1 MKLKKKKDNKFN
13 KKINAFLPIYIN
25 KNKLLDINSIL
36 FNGYSEFSEETLET
50 ENNQRSNTKGNV
62 NTGINF
68 SIYKLNSSI
77 DVEETN
83 NSNNKRKVSLK
94 KVQTNSSLLSNTIDI
109 LKEYELLITNEQN
122 GMKIGDFII
131 INGIFKNNS
140 ICDMLEQIYEIMSFA
155 ELATKLD
162 NNNNNNSKDFRI
174 IKEQIKKNENGVK
187 EKK

>member
-13 KKINAFLPIYIN
+13 KKINVFLPIYIN

-83 NSNNKRKVSLK
+83 NSNNKSKVSLK
-94 KVQTNSSLLSNTIDI
+94 KVQINSSLLSNTIDI

-155 ELATKLD
+155 ELVTKLD
-162 NNNNNNSKDFRI
+162 NKNNSKDFRI
-174 IKEQIKKNENGVK
+174 IKEQITKMKMA
-187 EKK
+187 

>member
-1 MKLKKKKDNKFN
+1 M
-13 KKINAFLPIYIN
+13 
-25 KNKLLDINSIL
+25 
-36 FNGYSEFSEETLET
+36 
-50 ENNQRSNTKGNV
+50 
-62 NTGINF
+62 
-68 SIYKLNSSI
+68 
-77 DVEETN
+77 
-83 NSNNKRKVSLK
+83 K

-162 NNNNNNSKDFRI
+162 NHNHVF
-174 IKEQIKKNENGVK
+174 
-187 EKK
+187 